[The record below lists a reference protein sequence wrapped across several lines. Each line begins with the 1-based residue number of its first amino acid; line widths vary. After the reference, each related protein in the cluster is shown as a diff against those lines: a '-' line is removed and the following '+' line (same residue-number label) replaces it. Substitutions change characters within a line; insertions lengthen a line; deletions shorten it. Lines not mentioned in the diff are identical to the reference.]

1 MLTTSQ
7 FFCGNDTKFLLTHCC
22 SEVIFDL
29 QNVLLLVFQ
38 LLSFHLPSC
47 SHTPAFFHPS
57 SPLSLPAAL
66 GMPWG
71 DGSLAPQLCGCR
83 TGAVTFK
90 PSIST
95 LSLPDLSALTTQYK
109 EKKQSSKERG
119 RWERLSGPRV
129 RWTEWEMATWWR
141 KWIDGGDSIDRRW
154 KERWRRGDKVLL
166 SSDMPVKKSPADS
179 SVCLWMWGHFVG
191 PVSF

>member
-1 MLTTSQ
+1 MFTIYMVQFYVDHLTVLLKV
-7 FFCGNDTKFLLTHCC
+7 NTKFLLTHCC

-38 LLSFHLPSC
+38 LLSVHLPSC
-47 SHTPAFFHPS
+47 SHSPAVFHPS
-57 SPLSLPAAL
+57 SPLSAAL

-95 LSLPDLSALTTQYK
+95 LSLPELSAPTTRYK
-109 EKKQSSKERG
+109 EKKQSSKERE
-119 RWERLSGPRV
+119 RWEQLSGLRV
-129 RWTEWEMATWWR
+129 RWTE
-141 KWIDGGDSIDRRW
+141 
-154 KERWRRGDKVLL
+154 
-166 SSDMPVKKSPADS
+166 
-179 SVCLWMWGHFVG
+179 
-191 PVSF
+191 